1 MDGGL
6 KQGQRDSPGLTSRV
20 VRIDEACDRFEA
32 HWGLGRRPSIESF
45 LAEARGN
52 ERPDFF
58 RELMALEIDL
68 KRGAG
73 EEPTAADYHDRFPE
87 LVGLV
92 DDVFGQAL
100 RPTGSGP
107 GPVDAPPGPEFGDFE
122 ILHELGRGGM
132 GVVYQ
137 ARQISLGRLVALKLI
152 RDNAATDSNL
162 DRFRNE
168 AEAIAALNH
177 PHIVPVLEFGRR
189 AGFSYFSMKLLGGGS
204 LAEKLD
210 RYADDPKAIARLMVD
225 IAEAVHHA
233 HQRATLHRDLKPS
246 NILLDEQER
255 PFVGDFGLAK
265 RLEVVGDLTETD
277 ALLGTPC
284 YMAPEQAERR
294 HRDVTIKTDVY
305 GLGTILYSLLTG
317 RAPFSGRSVAD
328 ILRQVGEDDP
338 ERPSRLRPRVN
349 RDLETICLRCLRK
362 DPAGRYE
369 SAAAVADDLRLWL
382 AGKPIAARPVGNS
395 ERILLWCRR
404 RPALAGMAAALL
416 AAVTIGGT
424 LTVSGY
430 RKANAQAR
438 IANNERDR
446 ANRRRIAAEHA
457 RDLARDAIAQ
467 FQNAVADHKELRNHR
482 ELDNLRREL
491 LKAPLKYYR
500 DLLDALKNDDDAG
513 EGSQRDTA
521 LATLELARILQQIDS
536 QLEALRAYAA
546 AAEMF
551 ESLARHH
558 RDGTRYSADLAR
570 CYSNTGLLH
579 QAAGDFPAALDAF
592 ERTFRLRE
600 QLVRD
605 FPADTEAR
613 ADLAGTYASLIKMMI
628 QLNRREDALKY
639 VQAARL
645 LIDQA
650 LRERPGDPKYLSLL
664 AMIIGNASRAFELLG
679 LPEES
684 AKARREAIAYQ
695 RSATAVAADDEKPGY
710 RIVLAKQT
718 VGLAQAQLALGQN
731 AEAAIHY
738 QSALG
743 EFEKLVNDEPSVTD
757 YRSLMAACQNDYAAL
772 LANIGDNAAAVVAL
786 RKARAQQEAL
796 VAEHNNVG
804 EYVEDLARTCNNLG
818 ELETRTGRFDAALA
832 DYQSVCDLIDGLI
845 RKGRASA
852 LARTDLGATYG
863 NLGKLFQ
870 KTSRFDDALAA
881 YRRSTDVLNTQL
893 MAKPSDFDAHN
904 VLAQTLGNWGA
915 AFREAGRVSDALGPT
930 IKAVEHARAAVAGSK
945 QAVEYRSTLGR
956 QLAGLAEVYRALGR
970 FQPAVASTRER
981 LVIAPNDPEEH
992 FSVACA
998 LALCQAPETAMEVLT
1013 RAAALGWHDQERLGT
1028 SRALDS
1034 LRGRP
1039 DFQQLVLR
1047 LMDLAMPDDSFAVI
1061 DFSSPAKT
1069 IPSGTTW

>member
-6 KQGQRDSPGLTSRV
+6 KQGQRYSPGLTSRI

-45 LAEARGN
+45 LAETLGN

-73 EEPTAADYHDRFPE
+73 EEPTAADYHDRFPD
-87 LVGLV
+87 LVGLI

-100 RPTGSGP
+100 RPTGPGP

-152 RDNAATDSNL
+152 RDSAATDAHL
-162 DRFRNE
+162 HRFRNE

-177 PHIVPVLEFGRR
+177 PHIVPVLEFGRCG
-189 AGFSYFSMKLLGGGS
+189 GFSYFSMKLLGGGS
-204 LAEKLD
+204 LAQRLD
-210 RYADDPKAIARLMVD
+210 RYADDPNATARLMVD

-246 NILLDEQER
+246 NILLDDQER

-265 RLEVVGDLTETD
+265 RLEVVGELTETD

-338 ERPSRLRPRVN
+338 ERPSRVRPRTN

-369 SAAAVADDLRLWL
+369 SAAAVADDLRQWL
-382 AGKPIAARPVGNS
+382 AGRPIAARPVRNS

-416 AAVTIGGT
+416 AALTIGGI

-430 RKANAQAR
+430 REANAQAR
-438 IANNERDR
+438 IANEERDR
-446 ANRRRIAAEHA
+446 ANRRRIAAERA
-457 RDLARDAIAQ
+457 RDLARNAISQ
-467 FQNAVADHKELRNHR
+467 FQHAVSDHSELRNHR
-482 ELDNLRREL
+482 ELDSLRREL
-491 LKAPLKYYR
+491 LKAPLNYYR
-500 DLLDALKNDDDAG
+500 DLLDALKNDDDSGQA
-513 EGSQRDTA
+513 SQRETA
-521 LATLELARILQQIDS
+521 MATLELGRILQQIDS
-536 QLEALRAYAA
+536 QPEALRAYSA
-546 AAEMF
+546 AAEML
-551 ESLARHH
+551 ERLARHH
-558 RDGTRYSADLAR
+558 RDGAQYLADLAR
-570 CYSNTGLLH
+570 CYSGIGLLH
-579 QAAGDFPAALDAF
+579 RAARDIPAALGYAQRAF
-592 ERTFRLRE
+592 LLRE
-600 QLVRD
+600 RLVRD
-605 FPADTEAR
+605 FPANTEAR
-613 ADLAGTYASLIKMMI
+613 ADLAGTYASLITLMI
-628 QLNRREDALKY
+628 DLNRPDDALKY

-650 LRERPGDPKYLSLL
+650 LGERPGDPKYLSLL
-664 AMIIGNASRAFELLG
+664 AMIIGNAARARELLG
-679 LPEES
+679 QPEEC
-684 AKARREAIAYQ
+684 AKAWQEAIVNHPP
-695 RSATAVAADDEKPGY
+695 ATAAAADSEKPEY

-731 AEAAIHY
+731 AEAALNY
-738 QSALG
+738 RRALA

-757 YRSLMAACQNDYAAL
+757 YRSLTAACQNDYAVL
-772 LANIGDNAAAVVAL
+772 LANLGENAAAVVAL
-786 RKARAQQEAL
+786 RKARIQQEVL

-804 EYVEDLARTCNNLG
+804 EFTEDLARTCNNLG
-818 ELETRTGRFDAALA
+818 DLETRTGQLDAALA
-832 DYQSVCDLIDGLI
+832 DYKKTCDLIEGLI
-845 RKGRASA
+845 GIDRASA

-863 NLGKLFQ
+863 NLGRLFQ
-870 KTSRFDDALAA
+870 KMSRLDDALAA
-881 YRRSTDVLNTQL
+881 FRHSSELLNSQVV
-893 MAKPSDFDAHN
+893 AKPSDFDAHN
-904 VLAQTLGNWGA
+904 VLAQTLGSFGA
-915 AFREAGRVSDALGPT
+915 ALREAGRASDALDPT
-930 IKAVEHARAAVAGSK
+930 IKAVEHARAAVAGAK
-945 QAVEYRSTLGR
+945 TVPEYRSTLGQ
-956 QLAGLAEVYRALGR
+956 QLAGLAEVYRALGQ
-970 FQPAVASTRER
+970 FKPAVASTRER
-981 LVIAPNDPEEH
+981 LAIAPNDPEEH
-992 FSVACA
+992 FSAACT
-998 LALCQAPETAMEVLT
+998 LALCLAADSAMEVLT
-1013 RAAALGWHDQERLGT
+1013 RASALGWRDQTRLDST
-1028 SRALDS
+1028 PALDS
-1034 LRGRP
+1034 LRRRP
-1039 DFQQLVLR
+1039 EFRQLVLQ
-1047 LMDLAMPDDSFAVI
+1047 LMDMAMPHDCFAG
-1061 DFSSPAKT
+1061 PR
-1069 IPSGTTW
+1069 